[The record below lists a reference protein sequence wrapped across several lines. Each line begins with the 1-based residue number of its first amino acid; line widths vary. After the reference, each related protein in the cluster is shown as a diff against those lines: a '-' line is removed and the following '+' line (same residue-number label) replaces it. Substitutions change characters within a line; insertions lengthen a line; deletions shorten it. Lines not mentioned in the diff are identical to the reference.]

1 MDLFRRRSDLLSRLL
16 LCRPVNEG
24 RRKTNLPDRGF
35 SQRCEK
41 RSRIRVWQ
49 IDRRFISFAAVL
61 ISFFAIIHIA
71 ASASEMTTVILF
83 AVLSGECKARRTLE
97 STLIGRC

>member
-1 MDLFRRRSDLLSRLL
+1 MKGGER
-16 LCRPVNEG
+16 NE
-24 RRKTNLPDRGF
+24 LARGDVDVSASNF

-71 ASASEMTTVILF
+71 ASASEMTTVMYYL
-83 AVLSGECKARRTLE
+83 LC
-97 STLIGRC
+97 